1 MRQCRLRLRAPAPAF
16 LRWSGEPANELS
28 DAKPVRTGAR
38 VADMLRSM
46 AGDAMGWQRLE
57 GPGPRH
63 ARGRASVMSLDA
75 AWLELGAE
83 ARFSRGE

>member
-1 MRQCRLRLRAPAPAF
+1 M
-16 LRWSGEPANELS
+16 RWSGEPANELGDS
-28 DAKPVRTGAR
+28 KPVSKGAR

-57 GPGPRH
+57 EPGQRH
-63 ARGRASVMSLDA
+63 ARGRANVMSLDA
-75 AWLELGAE
+75 VWLELGTE